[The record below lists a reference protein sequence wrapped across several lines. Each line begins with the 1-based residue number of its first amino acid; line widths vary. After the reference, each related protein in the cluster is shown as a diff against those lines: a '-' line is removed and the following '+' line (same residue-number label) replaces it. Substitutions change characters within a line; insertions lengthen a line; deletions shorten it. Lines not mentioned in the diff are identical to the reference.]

1 MEFMRRSCGNNL
13 KCFPVVFD
21 EKVFGATRNEVFYA
35 LAKENIFI
43 H

>member
-1 MEFMRRSCGNNL
+1 
-13 KCFPVVFD
+13 VFD